1 MSTEKSIKSF
11 DQEIERLI
19 RISKENP
26 LLPESYIPWATVL
39 EDHFELMPHTLL
51 SLHGH
56 PLFNKISHDQKREL
70 ARAEIGQVMY
80 SYAWSEGLA
89 CLFFF
94 RHLVSL
100 KDNVSAEY
108 RYLLI
113 EAYEECRHQQMFSM
127 AIQKLEVKPLPPT
140 SIHRLAAWFSTRF
153 LPSDIMFMSVLAI
166 ELVTD
171 VYGTALRQQTNIYP
185 VLAKIS
191 QLHNIEEGRHIHF
204 TELLLKRYTEKA
216 GLIKRSIYSI
226 VVCLNIYFMRTMY
239 VRKEIF
245 RNIGLDPKVYYEP
258 AYQGLRQKFSDHC
271 LKRAIEFVDEW
282 NGFNWFTRGIWKKLL
297 KAKFPVKL

>member
-1 MSTEKSIKSF
+1 MATTKSLKSF

-19 RISKENP
+19 RISKEKP
-26 LLPESYIPWATVL
+26 LLPESFIPWATEL
-39 EDHFELMPHTLL
+39 EDHFELMPKTLL
-51 SLHGH
+51 SLYGH
-56 PLFNKISHDQKREL
+56 ELFNKITDEQKRGL
-70 ARAEIGQVMY
+70 ARSEIGQVMY

-127 AIQKLEVKPLPPT
+127 AIQKLEVKPLPPR
-140 SIHRLAAWFSTRF
+140 SLHRLAAWFSTRF

-171 VYGTALRQQTNIYP
+171 VYGTELRQQPNIYP

-216 GLIKRSIYSI
+216 GLFKRSIYSI

-245 RNIGLDPKVYYEP
+245 SNIGLDPNIYYKP
-258 AYQGLRQKFSDHC
+258 AYAGLKQKFSEHC
-271 LKRAIEFVDEW
+271 LKRAIEFVGQW
-282 NGFNWFTRGIWKKLL
+282 NGFNWFTRIIWKKLL
-297 KAKFPVKL
+297 NAKV